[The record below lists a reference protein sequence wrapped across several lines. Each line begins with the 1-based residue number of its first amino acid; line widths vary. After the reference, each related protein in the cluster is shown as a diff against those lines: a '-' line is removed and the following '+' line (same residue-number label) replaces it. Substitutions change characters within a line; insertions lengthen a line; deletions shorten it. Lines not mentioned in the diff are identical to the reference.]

1 MLKPLR
7 QHAWLIGGVAV
18 ILSILAIVCGQ
29 LYRVMVVEPRL
40 AEVQS
45 ITRAYAEQQAAAVSH
60 YARNLVQ
67 QLGEIGSNHT
77 LASDLVSENTAALN
91 DWRAVLHRSFPN
103 AVDIQIVAAGAALPE
118 QGNNFAALDLLRRT
132 LNGEATVP
140 EAVKVAGTWS
150 LLVATAVGRDDLVS
164 GAVLVSLPI
173 SEIQSAIATG
183 TAAQAGVTQVFQ
195 SARAAAPQAFVAV
208 GQAPEAIATARKD
221 TLLPAWHVVFSA
233 APVVRDQAQAELEP
247 FAVAATTAAAIALLL
262 VALIVRVGLRRT
274 HQNLVVPPR
283 SKNKTVATTPQIVE
297 PEAPIP
303 AISAETVAADVMVS
317 AGTEKNN
324 QTAGHVD
331 QDDIFDLD
339 PPRADAIAQS
349 AVSASIPSAA
359 PQPIV
364 KPTSPSE
371 PNLWPESVFR
381 NYDIRGLAG
390 QEITPRFAEDLGK
403 VLGSRVLSQGEAAIA
418 VGADGRNSSPA
429 LTAALIQGL
438 LSTGCDVI
446 DLGQIPTPLL
456 NFALH
461 HLSRVKSGVMVTAS
475 HNPGKYNGFKF
486 VLANRAISGDDITLL
501 RQQMLDGQWAQGQGE
516 LSQHAIG
523 AEYSA
528 AVIKNVT
535 PVPHLHLVL
544 DCANGIAGPIAVPL
558 LEALGC
564 QVSPLYCEV
573 DGDFPNHPPDPTVP
587 AHLAD
592 LITMVRHQNA
602 ALGIALDGDG
612 DRIVAVTATG
622 HIVWP
627 DELLMIFARDILKR
641 HPGADVVYDVKSTR
655 RLNSLVAGYGGR
667 PVMWR
672 TGHAHVRNKIHAT
685 GAPIGGEFSGHLF
698 FNDRWFGF
706 DDGLY
711 AAARLLETLTLR
723 EQSLDELLADLEP
736 SVTTP
741 EIKLNIADA
750 DKFAVVKKIIDHGQ
764 FEDGKLITIDGLRVD
779 FADGWGLVRAS
790 NTTPALTL
798 RFEATTEIALARIKQ
813 IFREQLAAVAPN
825 LILEPLI

>member
-1 MLKPLR
+1 ML
-7 QHAWLIGGVAV
+7 I
-18 ILSILAIVCGQ
+18 ILAIICGQ
-29 LYRVMVVEPRL
+29 LYRVMVVETRL
-40 AEVQS
+40 GEVKS
-45 ITRAYAEQQAAAVSH
+45 ITRAYAEQQAATVSQ
-60 YARNLVQ
+60 YARNLIQ
-67 QLGEIGSNHT
+67 QLEEVGGNHA
-77 LASDLVSENTAALN
+77 LASALVSGDPAALD
-91 DWRAVLHRSFPN
+91 DWQAELRRRFPS
-103 AVDIQIVAAGAALPE
+103 AIEMQIVASSVAIPD

-132 LNGEATVP
+132 LKGEVTVP
-140 EAVKVAGTWS
+140 EAVKVAGSWS
-150 LLVATAVGRDDLVS
+150 LLMATAVIRDGQIS
-164 GAVLVSLPI
+164 GAVLVGLPV
-173 SEIQSAIATG
+173 SDMQSALADSP
-183 TAAQAGVTQVFQ
+183 AARVGVTQVFQ
-195 SARAAAPQAFVAV
+195 SARTAKPQPFVSV
-208 GQAPEAIATARKD
+208 GQAPEAIATAKKD
-221 TLLPAWHVVFSA
+221 TQLPAWHVVFSA
-233 APVVRDQAQAELEP
+233 APPVRNQAPAELGP
-247 FAVAATTAAAIALLL
+247 FALAAATATAIVLLL
-262 VALIVRVGLRRT
+262 VTLILRVGLRRQRQSVAAPRRNKNT
-274 HQNLVVPPR
+274 PLDATLISEQVSTQQLVEADGP
-283 SKNKTVATTPQIVE
+283 TPAAAE
-297 PEAPIP
+297 
-303 AISAETVAADVMVS
+303 ETVAADTGLS
-317 AGTEKNN
+317 AGVKTDKQKESDV
-324 QTAGHVD
+324 A
-331 QDDIFDLD
+331 QDDIFDLE
-339 PPRADAIAQS
+339 PPAPGDNNVES
-349 AVSASIPSAA
+349 AAGAAPPSTA
-359 PQPIV
+359 PQPIA
-364 KPTSPSE
+364 E
-371 PNLWPESVFR
+371 PAPPLEPGPWPESVFR

-403 VLGSRVLSQGEAAIA
+403 VLGSRVLSQSETAIA

-429 LTAALIQGL
+429 LSAALIQGV

-446 DLGQIPTPLL
+446 DLGQVPTPLL

-486 VLANRAISGDDITLL
+486 VLGNRAISGDDITLL
-501 RQQMLDGQWAQGQGE
+501 RQQMIDANWVKGEGE
-516 LSQHAIG
+516 LSQHSIV
-523 AEYSA
+523 AEYTA
-528 AVIKNVT
+528 AVLKDVT
-535 PVPHLHLVL
+535 PAANLHLVL
-544 DCANGIAGPIAVPL
+544 DCANGVAGPIAVPL

-564 QVSPLYCEV
+564 RVSPLYCEV
-573 DGDFPNHPPDPTVP
+573 DGDFPNHAPDPTVP

-592 LITMVRHQNA
+592 LITMVKHQKA

-622 HIVWP
+622 RIIWP

-672 TGHAHVRNKIHAT
+672 TGHAHVRNKIRES

-723 EQSLDELLADLEP
+723 EQDLDELVADLEP
-736 SVTTP
+736 SVSTP
-741 EIKLNIADA
+741 EIKIKIADS

-798 RFEATTEIALARIKQ
+798 RFEATTEAGVARIIQ
-813 IFREQLAAVAPN
+813 VFREQLAAVAPDLN
-825 LILEPLI
+825 LEPLT